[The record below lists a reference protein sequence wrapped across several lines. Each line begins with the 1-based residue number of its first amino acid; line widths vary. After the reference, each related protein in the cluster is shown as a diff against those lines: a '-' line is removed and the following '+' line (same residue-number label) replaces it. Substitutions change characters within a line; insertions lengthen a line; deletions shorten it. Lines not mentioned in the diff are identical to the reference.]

1 MKASTY
7 LLLKSPVSFE
17 RISSKIKIFKHLI
30 FIVVN
35 KISVLLY
42 TI

>member
-1 MKASTY
+1 MKASIY

-17 RISSKIKIFKHLI
+17 HISSKIKIFKHLI
-30 FIVVN
+30 FSVVN
-35 KISVLLY
+35 EISVLFY

>member
-7 LLLKSPVSFE
+7 LLLMH
-17 RISSKIKIFKHLI
+17 ISSKIKIFKHLI

-35 KISVLLY
+35 EISVLFY